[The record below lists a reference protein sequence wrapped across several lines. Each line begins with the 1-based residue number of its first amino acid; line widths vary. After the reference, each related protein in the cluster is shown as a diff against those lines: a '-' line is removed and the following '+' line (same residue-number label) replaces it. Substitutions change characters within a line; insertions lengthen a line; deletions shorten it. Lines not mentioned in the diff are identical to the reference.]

1 MNFIDPDSF
10 VDPDQH
16 PKGAWS
22 EVYKKYLANHRA
34 GSEYDTIPPIPYAP
48 IPGAEAYD
56 NTPPMS
62 YDEFSK
68 LKDKEYRDRLIA
80 VPETALHMGLGMGSA
95 VLGGLVA
102 PLAPVMPWA
111 HTRDPQKMFEDISAL
126 PSAIPKLSDKTDDYL
141 RSVGSVMQAFPAT
154 GNYPGLLRPMKVG
167 QAAAPTVQA
176 NLKALAEKKKAA
188 AVEVPP
194 VVDTPIP
201 DTLANRVKQREETPL
216 TPSQLK
222 EWKDTQDKFTAYQKE
237 QEQLSRANQAQEAI
251 NARQAA
257 LEQDVATQTNQDFN
271 AAERARQEQAPTGY
285 ADWVEQQRQS
295 ANERQPGNN
304 APMEFESP
312 YPVDANDYPHV
323 LGDAPYQPDNFI
335 DPDTAGQKALPITV
349 ADTLQTGMKSEDP
362 FARTNASRTVARN
375 ILETDLHPPIIKTVD
390 ARRFGGKQSGAVDFQ
405 AIVDLFPKFKGTK
418 VTEPVYHGRT
428 RGFRTGDFNTKRGFK
443 GYYDETG
450 GVDSSGF
457 IYSPKR
463 AYPGDL
469 GAWFSSTGKGTDTFA
484 GARTGV
490 SGGQVHQS
498 YINLQSPK
506 IFKTHGDF
514 IDWFHSQTAKGESAS
529 KARRSLIKDGH
540 DGIVIEESRTDGG
553 GLRSDYVV
561 FDSNN
566 IKNAISPQMNSGMAR
581 GQRGAMDWGD
591 SKTNDFLKKLNPFSR
606 ENRFTKIQQQTKTLA
621 ENFQESFPV
630 ASKWLQQRS
639 VQELINDMVD
649 ADKTDNPIQYWQEK
663 LAGVSAAE
671 DPTIG
676 GQMKPIGRNT
686 SYGQA
691 RGPKDMM
698 EIRLSPQEAE
708 NAMEMAHTIKILRD
722 EFTKPL
728 LKIKEPS
735 QIDVDSFSWPNGKDP
750 MSHDERMKNA
760 AYKRAY
766 EKQGQEIAR
775 WNQQIKEINA
785 KFEEEY
791 GFSPSGFD
799 EMSLEYGK
807 PEDHIWS
814 VIFGLAD
821 KIKRDE
827 DNAIT
832 AYGLQGFSGMG
843 KNQRGMVDLGIF
855 NKAKQKLIEEATKS
869 KIWAEELTGQQVV
882 DEALAH
888 GKDAK
893 GATNFSA
900 GGSLEAEKRANPLV
914 RGGVRIL
921 QRFKNQSENA
931 IRESVFPAETSLRK
945 LSRNELAD
953 LGEAF
958 KQEMFL
964 RERFSMEE
972 LAQAGLNEKQL
983 LAYKRTRDMFTDALE
998 AQNKVREIQGL
1009 KPISENEAYLSSR
1022 WQGDFRM
1029 PFMDERGRLKWYLAA
1044 DSKRSLEKQA
1054 SELLSRFPGELTP
1067 GDMSIV
1073 RSSKRGTDA
1082 QSIYT
1087 QMLDVL
1093 GRDDP
1098 AVAKIAKW
1106 VEESTVEQGRK
1117 TLGQEK
1123 HFEPK
1128 ANVKGFVGD
1137 RPWNNPKQ
1145 EAIDMFQQQINYAKN
1160 AHNWTS
1166 MQLAG
1171 QELKHIFANEDL
1183 ANTQPHALKY
1193 LKEYY
1198 ADNLG
1203 FNEHPVVK
1211 AFEDFVRDSGYS
1223 PNMIGRGI
1231 GNVKAVW
1238 VLQKLAVNAGFAISN
1253 VIQAS
1258 NMLPHLADLTIK
1270 HGANPLSGL
1279 ALGIPTGLAMA
1290 AGHAT
1295 QQPGKFHRALGA
1307 IPGYDVFIARAM
1319 KYAEDNSVIARSIY
1333 DESPIESSFRA
1344 AGQASKV
1351 LGKTITAPETVLR
1364 SVVYMTYV
1372 NALKHSKKMKNDVD
1386 IFRLAEEKTNISM
1399 GDYREGERAMVF
1411 NKMGNLGN
1419 ALNTLQTYPMNF
1431 YNQWVWAGKET
1442 VRGNPVPAMV
1452 MLGAQTYMAG
1462 AMGIPGFAEADKLLE
1477 YIKDHLAES
1486 APTVWNKVKNFS
1498 LKKIMLDVSPD
1509 LLYGGASG
1517 RTGVA
1522 LTARAAA
1529 PIPSEMVQTPGAPAV
1544 DLLKQGAS
1552 VVQAAVDPTDKQK
1565 VAQAILNTAPTGLQ
1579 GALETGPLQNQTS
1592 VQTGDTR
1599 TYGKIKD
1606 LSAMEGQVAR
1616 TPQEESL
1623 RAWGLR
1629 SQREVSE
1636 RDQTYATQ
1644 KHIAQAAQI
1653 TRDLPGKIYNKL
1665 ATNQTDD
1672 AREYIEL
1679 YVELSGKAPTRQ
1691 QIETQMIARFTTP
1704 GQRLNMKKNMPLE
1717 AVLAV
1722 KRLHE
1727 TLDRMGYAN

>member
-10 VDPDQH
+10 VDPDQQ

-22 EVYKKYLANHRA
+22 EVYKKYLAEAQHRA
-34 GSEYDTIPPIPYAP
+34 SRAS
-48 IPGAEAYD
+48 IPGNEAYD
-56 NTPPMS
+56 KAPPMS

-126 PSAIPKLSDKTDDYL
+126 PAAIPKLSDKTDDYL

-154 GNYPGLLRPMKVG
+154 GNYPGLLRPMKAG
-167 QAAAPTVQA
+167 QAAAPAVQA

-222 EWKDTQDKFTAYQKE
+222 EWKDTQDKFSAYH
-237 QEQLSRANQAQEAI
+237 RAKQAQDSI
-251 NARQAA
+251 DARQASLEADVGQARQTDIDNAWVTRRDQTLEA
-257 LEQDVATQTNQDFN
+257 L

-285 ADWVEQQRQS
+285 ADWVEQQRMA

-349 ADTLQTGMKSEDP
+349 ADMLQTGVKSEDP

-390 ARRFGGKQSGAVDFQ
+390 ARRGGKQSGAINMDVFDYSFSKEKEWGNYTVRLQGTPDGPMIQIKDKSGHEVGVMYTKKTIVNSEPMAEVSRVYVDPAHRKQGLAEGMYKIMGALGNDVVRSADQLPAGKAMWDRFEETRRSSNGVIPRSYVPKNQ
-405 AIVDLFPKFKGTK
+405 RGAVDPEVFKAGFRNINRALSNLTDQPWVKESFPSHSFETNMDGTPKILLHGTK
-418 VTEPVYHGRT
+418 DAFNDQPRGVSWEGLHAGYGGAATLKAATGPRDGRVGYRDRNLSYDYNGTKEGKSAIYPIALRKGNYPRLAGDYGSWEPLKLADSRQFKLDFAKAVD
-428 RGFRTGDFNTKRGFK
+428 RGFFEVDDFMENYKERLKNQDMSPQEENLIFSRMLKEAFDVDGFFYPNK
-443 GYYDETG
+443 YETPQQQIM
-450 GVDSSGF
+450 SKSGLMK
-457 IYSPKR
+457 SPQR
-463 AYPGDL
+463 ARNY
-469 GAWFSSTGKGTDTFA
+469 
-484 GARTGV
+484 
-490 SGGQVHQS
+490 
-498 YINLQSPK
+498 
-506 IFKTHGDF
+506 
-514 IDWFHSQTAKGESAS
+514 AS
-529 KARRSLIKDGH
+529 KLGLEDSVVTYDDNNMVSLYDQ
-540 DGIVIEESRTDGG
+540 SAQ
-553 GLRSDYVV
+553 
-561 FDSNN
+561 N
-566 IKNAISPQMNSGMAR
+566 PQMNSGMAR
-581 GQRGAMDWGD
+581 GQRGALD
-591 SKTNDFLKKLNPFSR
+591 
-606 ENRFTKIQQQTKTLA
+606 
-621 ENFQESFPV
+621 
-630 ASKWLQQRS
+630 
-639 VQELINDMVD
+639 
-649 ADKTDNPIQYWQEK
+649 
-663 LAGVSAAE
+663 
-671 DPTIG
+671 
-676 GQMKPIGRNT
+676 
-686 SYGQA
+686 
-691 RGPKDMM
+691 
-698 EIRLSPQEAE
+698 
-708 NAMEMAHTIKILRD
+708 
-722 EFTKPL
+722 
-728 LKIKEPS
+728 
-735 QIDVDSFSWPNGKDP
+735 
-750 MSHDERMKNA
+750 
-760 AYKRAY
+760 
-766 EKQGQEIAR
+766 
-775 WNQQIKEINA
+775 
-785 KFEEEY
+785 
-791 GFSPSGFD
+791 
-799 EMSLEYGK
+799 
-807 PEDHIWS
+807 
-814 VIFGLAD
+814 
-821 KIKRDE
+821 
-827 DNAIT
+827 
-832 AYGLQGFSGMG
+832 FSG
-843 KNQRGMVDLGIF
+843 F
-855 NKAKQKLIEEATKS
+855 NKAKQKLIEDATKA
-869 KIWAEELTGQQVV
+869 KIWAQELTGQQVV

-900 GGSLEAEKRANPLV
+900 GGSLEAEKRASPLV

-931 IRESVFPAETSLRK
+931 IRESVFPAETALRK

-1009 KPISENEAYLSSR
+1009 KRISENEAYLSSR

-1029 PFMDERGRLKWYLAA
+1029 PFHDEKGRLMWYLAA

-1054 SELLSRFPGELTP
+1054 SELMSRFPGELTP

-1183 ANTQPHALKY
+1183 ANTQPYALNY

-1223 PNMIGRGI
+1223 PNMLGRGI

-1295 QQPGKFHRALGA
+1295 QQPGKFHKALGA

-1333 DESPIESSFRA
+1333 DESPIESSFSA
-1344 AGQASKV
+1344 AGQASKI

-1399 GDYREGERAMVF
+1399 GDYREGERAMIF
-1411 NKMGNLGN
+1411 NKTGNLGN

-1442 VRGNPVPAMV
+1442 ARGNPVPAMV

-1552 VVQAAVDPTDKQK
+1552 VAQAAVDPMDKQK

-1592 VQTGDTR
+1592 VQTGNTR

-1616 TPQEESL
+1616 TPADERL

-1691 QIETQMIARFTTP
+1691 QLETQIIARFTTP

>member
-10 VDPDQH
+10 VDPDQQ
-16 PKGAWS
+16 PQGAWS
-22 EVYKKYLANHRA
+22 EVYKKYLSEAQHRA
-34 GSEYDTIPPIPYAP
+34 SRAS
-48 IPGAEAYD
+48 IPGAEEYD
-56 NTPPMS
+56 KTPPMS
-62 YDEFSK
+62 FDAFSK
-68 LKDKEYRDRLIA
+68 EKDKQYKDRLIA
-80 VPETALHMGLGMGSA
+80 YPETLLHMGLGMGSA
-95 VLGGLVA
+95 VVGGLVA
-102 PLAPVMPWA
+102 PLAPIMPWA
-111 HTRDPQKMFEDISAL
+111 HTRDPKKMFEDISAL
-126 PSAIPKLSDKTDDYL
+126 PSSIPKISDTTDDYL

-154 GNYPGLLRPMKVG
+154 GTYPGLLRPMRAG
-167 QAAAPTVQA
+167 QAATPAVAA
-176 NLKALAEKKKAA
+176 NLKALAEAKKKPSEAGPMPTEA
-188 AVEVPP
+188 PL
-194 VVDTPIP
+194 P
-201 DTLANRVKQREETPL
+201 DTLANRVKAREQQAM

-222 EWKDTQDKFTAYQKE
+222 EWKDTQDKFAAYQKE
-237 QEQLSRANQAQEAI
+237 QEQLTRANQAQEAI

-271 AAERARQEQAPTGY
+271 AAERVRQEQAPTGY

-312 YPVDANDYPHV
+312 YPADAQHYPDI
-323 LGDAPYQPDNFI
+323 LQDAPYQHDNFI
-335 DPDTAGQKALPITV
+335 DPDTAGTKALPITV
-349 ADTLQTGMKSEDP
+349 ADTLNTGEKSVDP
-362 FARTNASRTVARN
+362 FQRTNTSRTVARN

-390 ARRFGGKQSGAVDFQ
+390 ARRGGKQSGAIDFQ
-405 AIVDLFPKFKGTK
+405 AIVALFPKFKGTK

-450 GVDSSGF
+450 GVDPTGY
-457 IYSPKR
+457 ILPPNR

-506 IFKTHGDF
+506 VFKTHGDF

-540 DGIVIEESRTDGG
+540 DGIVIEESMTDGG

-581 GQRGAMDWGD
+581 GQRGALD
-591 SKTNDFLKKLNPFSR
+591 
-606 ENRFTKIQQQTKTLA
+606 
-621 ENFQESFPV
+621 
-630 ASKWLQQRS
+630 
-639 VQELINDMVD
+639 
-649 ADKTDNPIQYWQEK
+649 
-663 LAGVSAAE
+663 
-671 DPTIG
+671 
-676 GQMKPIGRNT
+676 
-686 SYGQA
+686 
-691 RGPKDMM
+691 
-698 EIRLSPQEAE
+698 
-708 NAMEMAHTIKILRD
+708 
-722 EFTKPL
+722 
-728 LKIKEPS
+728 
-735 QIDVDSFSWPNGKDP
+735 
-750 MSHDERMKNA
+750 
-760 AYKRAY
+760 
-766 EKQGQEIAR
+766 
-775 WNQQIKEINA
+775 
-785 KFEEEY
+785 
-791 GFSPSGFD
+791 
-799 EMSLEYGK
+799 
-807 PEDHIWS
+807 
-814 VIFGLAD
+814 
-821 KIKRDE
+821 
-827 DNAIT
+827 
-832 AYGLQGFSGMG
+832 FSG
-843 KNQRGMVDLGIF
+843 F
-855 NKAKQKLIEEATKS
+855 NKAKQKLIEDATKA
-869 KIWAEELTGQQVV
+869 KIWAQELTGQQVV

-900 GGSLEAEKRANPLV
+900 GGSLEAEKRTSPLV

-958 KQEMFL
+958 KQVMFL

-972 LAQAGLNEKQL
+972 LAQAGLNERQL

-1029 PFMDERGRLKWYLAA
+1029 PFHDEKGRLKWYLAA

-1054 SELLSRFPGELTP
+1054 SELMARFPGELTP
-1067 GDMSIV
+1067 GKMSIV
-1073 RSSKRGTDA
+1073 KSSKKGVDA

-1128 ANVKGFVGD
+1128 ANVQGFVGD

-1160 AHNWTS
+1160 AHNWTG

-1183 ANTQPHALKY
+1183 AKTQPHALNY

-1203 FNEHPVVK
+1203 FNEHQVIK
-1211 AFEDFVRDSGYS
+1211 AFEDFVRSSGYS
-1223 PNMIGRGI
+1223 PNTIGRGI
-1231 GNVKAVW
+1231 GNLKAVW
-1238 VLQKLAVNAGFAISN
+1238 VLQKLAVNTGFAISN

-1270 HGANPLSGL
+1270 EGGNPLTGL

-1295 QQPGKFHRALGA
+1295 QQPGKFHKALGA
-1307 IPGYDVFIARAM
+1307 IPGYDVFTARAM

-1333 DESPIESSFRA
+1333 DESPIESSFSA
-1344 AGQASKV
+1344 TGQGAKY
-1351 LGKTITAPETVLR
+1351 LGKTITSPETVLR

-1372 NALKHSKKMKNDVD
+1372 NALKGSKKFKNDVD

-1431 YNQWVWAGKET
+1431 YNQWIWAGKET
-1442 VRGNPVPAMV
+1442 MRGNPVPAMV

-1477 YIKDHLAES
+1477 FIKDHLAQS
-1486 APTVWNKVKNFS
+1486 APTYWNKVKNFS
-1498 LKKIMLDVSPD
+1498 LKKIMLDVGPD
-1509 LLYGGASG
+1509 MLYGGASG

-1529 PIPSEMVQTPGAPAV
+1529 PIPSEMVQTPGAPAM
-1544 DLLKQGAS
+1544 DLLQQGAS
-1552 VVQAAVDPTDKQK
+1552 VAQAVADPMDKQK
-1565 VAQAILNTAPTGLQ
+1565 VAQAVLNTAPTGLQ
-1579 GALETGPLQNQTS
+1579 GALETGPLRDQTS

-1606 LSAMEGQVAR
+1606 LSAMEGQVKR
-1616 TPQEESL
+1616 TPADERL

-1629 SQREVSE
+1629 SQREVAE

-1644 KHIAQAAQI
+1644 KHIAQASQI

-1665 ATNQTDD
+1665 ATNQLDD
-1672 AREYIEL
+1672 AKEYIEL
-1679 YVELSGKAPTRQ
+1679 YTELSGKAPTRQ
-1691 QIETQMIARFTTP
+1691 QLETQIIARFTTP
-1704 GQRLNMKKNMPLE
+1704 GQRLNMKKTMPLE
-1717 AVLAV
+1717 TVLAV

-1727 TLDRMGYAN
+1727 TLDRMGYAD

>member
-1 MNFIDPDSF
+1 MAIDLFEGMGQEPRDLFAENEQQS
-10 VDPDQH
+10 H
-16 PKGAWS
+16 GAWS
-22 EVYKKYLANHRA
+22 EVYKKYLAEAQHRA
-34 GSEYDTIPPIPYAP
+34 SRAS
-48 IPGAEAYD
+48 IPGNEAYD
-56 NTPPMS
+56 KAPPMS

-68 LKDKEYRDRLIA
+68 LKDKKYLDRLIA

-95 VLGGLVA
+95 ILGGLVA

-126 PSAIPKLSDKTDDYL
+126 PSAIPKLSDETDDYL

-154 GNYPGLLRPMKVG
+154 GNYPGLLRPMKAG

-176 NLKALAEKKKAA
+176 NLKALAEKKKTAA
-188 AVEVPP
+188 AEVPP

-201 DTLANRVKQREETPL
+201 DTLANRVKQREETPI

-222 EWKDTQDKFTAYQKE
+222 KWKDRQDKFAAYQKE

-285 ADWVEQQRQS
+285 AEWVEQQRQS

-312 YPVDANDYPHV
+312 YPVKADDYPNV
-323 LGDAPYQPDNFI
+323 LGEAKYQPDNFI

-349 ADTLQTGMKSEDP
+349 ADILQTGVKSEDP

-375 ILETDLHPPIIKTVD
+375 ILETDLHPPIIKTHD
-390 ARRFGGKQSGAVDFQ
+390 ARRGGKQSGAVDAEVFKAGFRNINRALSNLTDQ
-405 AIVDLFPKFKGTK
+405 PWIKSAFPSHAFETNMDGTPKILLHGTK
-418 VTEPVYHGRT
+418 DAFNDQPRGVSWEGLHAGYGGAATLKAATGPRDGRVGYRERNLTYDYNGRT
-428 RGFRTGDFNTKRGFK
+428 GTNSAVYPIALRKGNYPRLAGDYGSWEPLKLADSRQFKLDFSKAVQRDYFDVDDFMEAYKERLKNKQMTPQAENLIFSQMLKEQFDVDGFFYPNK
-443 GYYDETG
+443 YETAQREIMG
-450 GVDSSGF
+450 KSG
-457 IYSPKR
+457 IM
-463 AYPGDL
+463 
-469 GAWFSSTGKGTDTFA
+469 
-484 GARTGV
+484 
-490 SGGQVHQS
+490 
-498 YINLQSPK
+498 QSP
-506 IFKTHGDF
+506 
-514 IDWFHSQTAKGESAS
+514 QRARNYAS
-529 KARRSLIKDGH
+529 KLGFEDS
-540 DGIVIEESRTDGG
+540 
-553 GLRSDYVV
+553 VV
-561 FDSNN
+561 TYDDNN
-566 IKNAISPQMNSGMAR
+566 MVSVYDQSVQSPQMNSGMAR
-581 GQRGAMDWGD
+581 GQRGAI
-591 SKTNDFLKKLNPFSR
+591 DF
-606 ENRFTKIQQQTKTLA
+606 
-621 ENFQESFPV
+621 
-630 ASKWLQQRS
+630 
-639 VQELINDMVD
+639 
-649 ADKTDNPIQYWQEK
+649 
-663 LAGVSAAE
+663 
-671 DPTIG
+671 
-676 GQMKPIGRNT
+676 
-686 SYGQA
+686 
-691 RGPKDMM
+691 
-698 EIRLSPQEAE
+698 
-708 NAMEMAHTIKILRD
+708 
-722 EFTKPL
+722 
-728 LKIKEPS
+728 
-735 QIDVDSFSWPNGKDP
+735 
-750 MSHDERMKNA
+750 
-760 AYKRAY
+760 
-766 EKQGQEIAR
+766 
-775 WNQQIKEINA
+775 
-785 KFEEEY
+785 
-791 GFSPSGFD
+791 SGFN
-799 EMSLEYGK
+799 L
-807 PEDHIWS
+807 
-814 VIFGLAD
+814 
-821 KIKRDE
+821 
-827 DNAIT
+827 
-832 AYGLQGFSGMG
+832 
-843 KNQRGMVDLGIF
+843 
-855 NKAKQKLIEEATKS
+855 AKQKLIEDATKA
-869 KIWAEELTGQQVV
+869 KIWAQEITGQQVV
-882 DEALAH
+882 DEAIAH
-888 GKDAK
+888 GKDSK

-900 GGSLEAEKRANPLV
+900 GGSLEAEKRASPLV
-914 RGGVRIL
+914 RGGVHIL

-931 IRESVFPAETSLRK
+931 IRESVFPTETALRK

-998 AQNKVREIQGL
+998 AQNRVREIQGL

-1029 PFMDERGRLKWYLAA
+1029 PFHDEKGRLKWYLAA

-1054 SELLSRFPGELTP
+1054 SELMSRFPGELTP

-1082 QSIYT
+1082 HSIYT

-1160 AHNWTS
+1160 AHNWTG

-1183 ANTQPHALKY
+1183 ANTQPHALNY

-1258 NMLPHLADLTIK
+1258 NMLPHLTDLTIQ

-1295 QQPGKFHRALGA
+1295 QQPGKFHKALGA

-1333 DESPIESSFRA
+1333 DESPIESSFSA

-1399 GDYREGERAMVF
+1399 GDYREGERAMIF

-1529 PIPSEMVQTPGAPAV
+1529 PIPSEMVQTPGAPAI

-1552 VVQAAVDPTDKQK
+1552 VAQAAVDPLDKQK

-1592 VQTGDTR
+1592 VQNGDTR

-1616 TPQEESL
+1616 TPADERL

-1691 QIETQMIARFTTP
+1691 QIETQIIARFTTP